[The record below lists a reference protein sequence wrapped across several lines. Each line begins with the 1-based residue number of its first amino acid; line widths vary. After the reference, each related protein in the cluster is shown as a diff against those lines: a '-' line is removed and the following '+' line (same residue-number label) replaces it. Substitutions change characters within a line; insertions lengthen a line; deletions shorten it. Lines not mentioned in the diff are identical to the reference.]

1 MLVAVGLGVGVGL
14 GATVND
20 RVSGAEPLP
29 ARSIARVENVYGPL
43 PSPLYVFGDE
53 QLAYVPVVVPGPSS
67 LHSNVPSSS
76 AMNSNDAV
84 VA

>member
-1 MLVAVGLGVGVGL
+1 LVAAHPAGLGDGVLVAVGLGVGVGL

-43 PSPLYVFGDE
+43 PSPLYVFGE
-53 QLAYVPVVVPGPSS
+53 P
-67 LHSNVPSSS
+67 NVS
-76 AMNSNDAV
+76 A
-84 VA
+84 